1 MIRRISVLFI
11 LTNTYLY
18 ASVDAYQLIRLIE
31 EPHINVMNAFD
42 QKKQLILREIGANSE
57 DLPDAS
63 PKGTIDVLCLPI
75 IDTINAHPDMVTTS
89 LCLGRVSVFLEGI
102 KQKAQI
108 GAKGNEGRW
117 LFVTHEPKDL
127 DNWHNSVDF
136 CYKTTPELHE
146 DTRYI
151 LYKFEPLILHVKCR
165 DGKTANLLYSTAMGC
180 GFRESGISSNNIVAI
195 RILIKLDVPIGY
207 LDSDSDNK
215 LVSIVPV
222 EYLKTITK
230 LSHDR
235 FAENMRK
242 MAQLHEN
249 VARMGIVQ
257 EEKVLETKEQ
267 RRERKIREGME
278 RRAGVREEKDRK
290 KLEKLEKLEH
300 EKEHT
305 TEQRTA
311 STSKQ

>member
-1 MIRRISVLFI
+1 
-11 LTNTYLY
+11 
-18 ASVDAYQLIRLIE
+18 
-31 EPHINVMNAFD
+31 MNAFD

-63 PKGTIDVLCLPI
+63 PKGTIDVLCLPL
-75 IDTINAHPDMVTTS
+75 IDTINHHPDMVTTS

-108 GAKGNEGRW
+108 GAKGNEGKW

-127 DNWHNSVDF
+127 ENWHDSVDF
-136 CYKTTPELHE
+136 CYNTAPQLHD

-165 DGKTANLLYSTAMGC
+165 DMKTANLLYSTAMGC
-180 GFRESGISSNNIVAI
+180 GFRESGIGSNNIVGI

-207 LDSDSDNK
+207 LDGEK
-215 LVSIVPV
+215 LVSMVST

-235 FAENMRK
+235 FAENFRK
-242 MAQLHEN
+242 MAQLHEQ
-249 VARMGIVQ
+249 VAQMGVV
-257 EEKVLETKEQ
+257 EEEVVETKEQ
-267 RRERKIREGME
+267 RRERKIKEGMA

-290 KLEKLEKLEH
+290 KLEKLEKENA
-300 EKEHT
+300 KEIIAAL
-305 TEQRTA
+305 QTA
-311 STSKQ
+311 AQSSTLT

>member
-1 MIRRISVLFI
+1 MSNSYPKFFRLNLF
-11 LTNTYLY
+11 
-18 ASVDAYQLIRLIE
+18 AYQLIELIE
-31 EPHINVMNAFD
+31 LIRPHTNTMNAFD

-57 DLPDAS
+57 ELPDAS
-63 PKGTIDVLCLPI
+63 PKGTIDVLCLPL

-102 KQKAQI
+102 KEKAQI

-117 LFVTHEPKDL
+117 LFVTHDPKDL
-127 DNWHNSVDF
+127 DDWHKSVDL
-136 CYKTTPELHE
+136 CYSTTSQLNE

-165 DGKTANLLYSTAMGC
+165 DLKTANLLYSTAMAC
-180 GFRESGISSNNIVAI
+180 GFRESGIGSNNIVGI

-207 LDSDSDNK
+207 LAGDK
-215 LVSIVPV
+215 LVSMVSV

-235 FAENMRK
+235 FTENFRK
-242 MAQLHEN
+242 MAKLHEN
-249 VARMGIVQ
+249 IANMGVVH
-257 EEKVLETKEQ
+257 EEVVETKEQ
-267 RRERKIREGME
+267 RRERKIQEGMA

-290 KLEKLEKLEH
+290 RMEKIENEKASM
-300 EKEHT
+300 
-305 TEQRTA
+305 TA
-311 STSKQ
+311 K